1 MKKRMFS
8 AVFVVMLLAFL
19 LPLEVHAFG
28 GFVSPKGSDTY
39 HDIYCFLVEGYN
51 LNELRWYDT
60 ASQAES
66 AGLKPCEECDAA
78 NGFEF
83 HYDLETC
90 WKTNDHLIQSAME
103 LESEIAYLAGY
114 DTGYEEGFWE
124 AESMYEDSWRSAE
137 TGEESGY
144 AEGYEDGENYGYDH
158 GYDNGYDDG
167 CISGKEDGYEIGYE
181 EGFDEGAESAKPDLA
196 LLLIGAV
203 VCVSIGYYYGK
214 RKAESDFSS
223 SAEELTKLRSENAF
237 LRKSLSMLNKIAKD
251 VGRSPENML
260 DTLYVSLMMKQGY
273 SEDEAKLLL
282 SKRKME

>member
-1 MKKRMFS
+1 ML
-8 AVFVVMLLAFL
+8 VVMLLAFL
-19 LPLEVHAFG
+19 LPLEVRAFG

-78 NGFEF
+78 NGFDF

-124 AESMYEDSWRSAE
+124 AESMYEDSWHSAE

-144 AEGYEDGENYGYDH
+144 AEGYEDGEDYGYDH
-158 GYDNGYDDG
+158 GYDKGYDDG
-167 CISGKEDGYEIGYE
+167 HASGKEDGYDSGYDV
-181 EGFDEGAESAKPDLA
+181 GYTDGAESVKPDWTIPVIIA
-196 LLLIGAV
+196 IA
-203 VCVSIGYYYGK
+203 CAIAAYYYGK
-214 RKAESDFSS
+214 QKSQSELAASGEYLKKGTEALHMLEVIGAE
-223 SAEELTKLRSENAF
+223 
-237 LRKSLSMLNKIAKD
+237 
-251 VGRSPENML
+251 VGKTPEGIM
-260 DTLYVSLMMKQGY
+260 DGLYVSLLIKRGL
-273 SEDEAKLLL
+273 SEDEAQEMLKE
-282 SKRKME
+282 KKIKK

>member
-1 MKKRMFS
+1 MRKRIFS
-8 AVFVVMLLAFL
+8 AVFVVTLLAFL
-19 LPLEVHAFG
+19 LPVEVRAFG

-39 HDIYCFLVEGYN
+39 HEIYCFLVEGYN

-60 ASQAES
+60 ANQAES

-114 DTGYEEGFWE
+114 DLGYEEGFGE
-124 AESMYEDSWRSAE
+124 AESMYEDSWHSSK
-137 TGEESGY
+137 TGEKSGY

-167 CISGKEDGYEIGYE
+167 RISGEEDGYDSGYAD
-181 EGFDEGAESAKPDLA
+181 GFSEGAESAKPDLT
-196 LLLIGAV
+196 LWLIGAV
-203 VCVSIGYYYGK
+203 VCISVGYYYGK
-214 RKAESDFSS
+214 RKAEGDFSA
-223 SAEELTKLRSENAF
+223 SAVELDKLRSENAS
-237 LRKSLSMLNKIAKD
+237 LRKSLRMLNVIAKD

-260 DTLYVSLMMKQGY
+260 DTLYISMMMKQGY
-273 SEDEAKLLL
+273 REDEANYLL
-282 SKRKME
+282 SKYKGE